1 MRLRNIKDA
10 DVIVNNS
17 FYVVTEPIL
26 YKNKWKDVFNNTND
40 IEVEIGMGKGDF
52 IISKAKMNPNINY
65 IGIEKY
71 NSVLVKAVKKLEG
84 ESLSNLRL
92 INFDASKIDDIFD
105 KEISKI
111 YLNFS
116 DPWPK
121 KRHAK
126 RRLTNPL
133 FLKKYENIVKDKLV
147 IEMKSDNEEFFS
159 YSCEV
164 FLEEKFEIIK
174 KSNDYGND
182 EKNICKTEYE
192 KKFINAGKK
201 INYINVRK

>member
-1 MRLRNIKDA
+1 MA
-10 DVIVNNS
+10 
-17 FYVVTEPIL
+17 
-26 YKNKWKDVFNNTND
+26 
-40 IEVEIGMGKGDF
+40 
-52 IISKAKMNPNINY
+52 
-65 IGIEKY
+65 
-71 NSVLVKAVKKLEG
+71 
-84 ESLSNLRL
+84 
-92 INFDASKIDDIFD
+92 
-105 KEISKI
+105 
-111 YLNFS
+111 
-116 DPWPK
+116 K